1 MRQRKNQ
8 NRVAK
13 LSISCMVFL
22 MVALMSVQIVRLY
35 QKNEMYTAKEASLQ
49 EQKLE
54 EEARQKELEEYEN
67 YTRTQDYI
75 EDTAQSK
82 LGLVYDDQI
91 IFKEQK

>member
-1 MRQRKNQ
+1 
-8 NRVAK
+8 
-13 LSISCMVFL
+13 MVFL

-35 QKNEMYTAKEASLQ
+35 HKNEMYTAKEEALL

-82 LGLVYDDQI
+82 LGLVYEDQI
-91 IFKEQK
+91 IFKEKK

>member
-1 MRQRKNQ
+1 MRQKRYQ
-8 NRVAK
+8 NRAAK
-13 LSISCMVFL
+13 FSISCMVFL

-35 QKNEMYTAKEASLQ
+35 QKNEMYTAKEESLL
-49 EQKLE
+49 EQKLV

-91 IFKEQK
+91 IFREKK